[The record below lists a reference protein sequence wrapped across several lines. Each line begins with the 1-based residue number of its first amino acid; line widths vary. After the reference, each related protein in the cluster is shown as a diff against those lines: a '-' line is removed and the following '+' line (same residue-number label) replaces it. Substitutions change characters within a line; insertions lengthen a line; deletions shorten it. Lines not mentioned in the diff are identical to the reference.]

1 MTKRKYEYNSDSES
15 ESESESEITEELIIK
30 QKNKYNHITNN
41 INNLSTILHNLQQ
54 KQRNILEK
62 RKLLCKEIKHGLI
75 SMRESGPYGEKYDY
89 CPICK
94 LEF

>member
-1 MTKRKYEYNSDSES
+1 MTKRKYEYNSES

-30 QKNKYNHITNN
+30 QQDKYNNIINN
-41 INNLSTILHNLQQ
+41 INNLSTILYKLQQ

-62 RKLLCKEIKHGLI
+62 RKLLCKKIKHTLV